1 MTPPRRSRP
10 TPAPRKRHVAGTRSR
25 PAAAPRP
32 EPAQAPEEPR
42 DEPVAENAQVV
53 EVEAAE
59 TVEPVET
66 VAPAVIESAP
76 ESKPRAKHAAPEPE
90 PEQPESEPETSE
102 PAPAGEERPWWM
114 LPAALVA
121 VAVVFAALAVWFA
134 AGAANER
141 AASGVDNRALVDT
154 GVTTEVAGQ
163 VTTAVQSVFS
173 LDYADMGKAERTAK
187 DVLTGKAVEQYNAL
201 FAEVRKLAPE
211 QKIVLT
217 TTTRQVGVKS
227 VEGDRALVLVF
238 ADQHV
243 ERTADG
249 RREDVPVQV
258 TLTTERID
266 GRWRISDIVLR

>member
-10 TPAPRKRHVAGTRSR
+10 TPAPRKRHVAGSR
-25 PAAAPRP
+25 NRPDPRP
-32 EPAQAPEEPR
+32 EPAA
-42 DEPVAENAQVV
+42 EPVVEEIEDEIEDV
-53 EVEAAE
+53 EV
-59 TVEPVET
+59 
-66 VAPAVIESAP
+66 VAPPVIESP
-76 ESKPRAKHAAPEPE
+76 PKPKPRAKRVEPEPTPEPE
-90 PEQPESEPETSE
+90 PEADAEPEADLDVE
-102 PAPAGEERPWWM
+102 LEVAVQERPWWQ
-114 LPAALVA
+114 LPALLTA

-134 AGAANER
+134 AQAATQR
-141 AASGVDNRALVDT
+141 AESGVDNRALVDT

-163 VTTAVQSVFS
+163 ITTAVQSVFS
-173 LDYADMGKAERTAK
+173 LDYADMGKAERVAR
-187 DVLTGKAVEQYNAL
+187 DVLTGKAVEQYDAL

-258 TLTTERID
+258 TLSTERVD

>member
-10 TPAPRKRHVAGTRSR
+10 TPAPRRRHVAGTRKR
-25 PAAAPRP
+25 PDPAPARP
-32 EPAQAPEEPR
+32 
-42 DEPVAENAQVV
+42 EPVAE
-53 EVEAAE
+53 
-59 TVEPVET
+59 EPVAEET
-66 VAPAVIESAP
+66 EVVAPPVIDSAP
-76 ESKPRAKHAAPEPE
+76 RPRAKHAEPEPE
-90 PEQPESEPETSE
+90 PTAEPDASPDPEPESEAEAESE
-102 PAPAGEERPWWM
+102 APAEERPWWQ
-114 LPAALVA
+114 LPALLTA

-134 AGAANER
+134 AQAATER
-141 AASGVDNRALVDT
+141 AESGVDNRALVDT

-163 VTTAVQSVFS
+163 ITTAVQSVFS
-173 LDYADMGKAERTAK
+173 LDYADMGKAERVAK
-187 DVLTGKAVEQYNAL
+187 DVLTGKAVEQYDTL

-227 VEGDRALVLVF
+227 IEGDRALVLVF

-258 TLTTERID
+258 TLTTERAD